1 MIGSRNIL
9 VPIESIRVDTVLNF
23 DIYLKMGKNSVL
35 YREAN
40 LPFGKDEKNRLI
52 ESNVKEILI
61 VGRDRKK
68 YMNYIEEHLDKII
81 SDESVPSNK
90 KAKLVYDTSTEIVVD
105 ILENPGNSE
114 NIRRSGKLISNTL
127 NYILS
132 DPSAFKY
139 LVSVVSYDYY
149 TYTHS
154 VNVGI
159 YSIALGSESGIKDEK
174 ELHSL
179 GWGAILHDV
188 GKSKVSYEILN
199 KDGPLSEEEFNQM
212 KRHPEYGYDLLMEIG
227 QLPEISYSAVL
238 EHHEKANGK
247 GYPKGIA
254 LKDIGYFGRITA
266 VADVFDAITTRRSY
280 KPALSTFKAL
290 YVMKN
295 IEGHFD
301 PHIFKSFVSLM
312 GGQ

>member
-9 VPIESIRVDTVLNF
+9 VPIESLGVDTLLDF
-23 DIYLKMGKNSVL
+23 DVYLKLGKGSVL

-40 LPFGKDEKNRLI
+40 LPFGKDEWNRLK
-52 ESNVKEILI
+52 ESKVKEILI

-68 YMNYIEEHLDKII
+68 YMNYVEEHLDKII

-90 KAKLVYDTSTEIVVD
+90 KAELVYDTSTEIVID
-105 ILENPGNSE
+105 ILENPGSSE

-132 DPSAFKY
+132 DESAFKY
-139 LVSVVSYDYY
+139 LISVVSYDYY

-159 YSIALGSESGIKDEK
+159 YSIALGSESGIKDEE

-188 GKSKVSYEILN
+188 GKSKVSYEIVS
-199 KDGPLSEEEFNQM
+199 KDGPLSEEEFFQM
-212 KRHPEYGYDLLMEIG
+212 KKHPEYGYELLMETA
-227 QLPEISYSAVL
+227 QLPKVSYSAVL

-247 GYPKGIA
+247 GYPKGIT

-266 VADVFDAITTRRSY
+266 IADVFDAITTRRSY
-280 KPALSTFKAL
+280 KPALNTFKAL
-290 YVMKN
+290 YIMKS
-295 IEGHFD
+295 IEGQFD
-301 PHIFKSFVSLM
+301 PQLFKTFVSLM
-312 GGQ
+312 GAQ

>member
-23 DIYLKMGKNSVL
+23 DIYLKMGKGSVL

-61 VGRDRKK
+61 VGRDRRK
-68 YMNYIEEHLDKII
+68 YMNYVEEHLDKII

-90 KAKLVYDTSTEIVVD
+90 KAELVYDTSTEIVVD
-105 ILENPGNSE
+105 ILENPGSSE

-132 DPSAFKY
+132 DESAFKY

-188 GKSKVSYEILN
+188 GKSKVSYEIVN

-247 GYPKGIA
+247 GYPKGIT

>member
-9 VPIESIRVDTVLNF
+9 VPIESLRVDTVLDF
-23 DIYLKMGKNSVL
+23 DIYLKLGKGSVL

-40 LPFGKDEKNRLI
+40 LPFGEDEKKRLI
-52 ESNVKEILI
+52 ENNVKEVLI

-68 YMNYIEEHLDKII
+68 YMNYVEEHLDEII

-90 KAKLVYDTSTEIVVD
+90 KAELVYDSSTEIVVD
-105 ILENPGNSE
+105 VLKNPGSSE
-114 NIRRSGKLISNTL
+114 NIKRSGKLITNTL

-132 DPSAFKY
+132 DKSAFKY

-154 VNVGI
+154 VNVGV
-159 YSIALGSESGIKDEK
+159 YSIALGGESGIKDKK

-188 GKSKVSYEILN
+188 GKSKVNIEIVS
-199 KDGPLSEEEFNQM
+199 KDGPLSEEEFTQM
-212 KRHPEYGYDLLMEIG
+212 KKHPEYGYELLMETA

-238 EHHEKANGK
+238 EHHERANGK
-247 GYPKGIA
+247 GYPKGIT
-254 LKDIGYFGRITA
+254 LKDMGYFGRITA
-266 VADVFDAITTRRSY
+266 IADVFDAITTRRSY
-280 KPALSTFKAL
+280 KPALNTFKAL
-290 YVMKN
+290 YIMKSV
-295 IEGHFD
+295 EGHFD

-312 GGQ
+312 GAQ